1 MGRSNAA
8 VGVLGIGTFAQAEV
22 TITHGRRT
30 IRPVTFKLTLM
41 LTLALR
47 ILPSAWPVA
56 FVLLCFLRPAPFSL
70 PSPLAFFGG
79 GFSFV
84 LPLFLAGLPFT
95 VHTAISLVLGQL
107 GGLCVSRMPPSV
119 GETILLLRRA
129 MLSFSRITSLAAPA
143 SPLLVFCVKFLKPFS
158 SRFTI

>member
-8 VGVLGIGTFAQAEV
+8 VGVLGIGTVAQAEV

-95 VHTAISLVLGQL
+95 VPTAISLVLGQL
-107 GGLCVSRMPPSV
+107 GGLCVSRSACW
-119 GETILLLRRA
+119 RA
-129 MLSFSRITSLAAPA
+129 
-143 SPLLVFCVKFLKPFS
+143 PLLK
-158 SRFTI
+158 I